1 MVIFFEI
8 NPPKVIENESNSD
21 AQERMHNLVRKF
33 DSILQTCGG
42 VLVTDSVLGKPRFD
56 PVMGAHKTS
65 ARKIRII
72 KKTKQTSSVPAWVIA
87 RTRRSVRTNPK
98 RRDWRHAH
106 ARLG

>member
-1 MVIFFEI
+1 MA
-8 NPPKVIENESNSD
+8 S
-21 AQERMHNLVRKF
+21 
-33 DSILQTCGG
+33 
-42 VLVTDSVLGKPRFD
+42 
-56 PVMGAHKTS
+56 HKTS

>member
-1 MVIFFEI
+1 MLAQMMSVFFAYDTNLSCGCFEPFTFDAVCYSWFKSRLEI
-8 NPPKVIENESNSD
+8 CDVN
-21 AQERMHNLVRKF
+21 
-33 DSILQTCGG
+33 
-42 VLVTDSVLGKPRFD
+42 
-56 PVMGAHKTS
+56 MGAHKTS

>member
-1 MVIFFEI
+1 MLYVTVGL
-8 NPPKVIENESNSD
+8 KVGWKS
-21 AQERMHNLVRKF
+21 ACKY
-33 DSILQTCGG
+33 
-42 VLVTDSVLGKPRFD
+42 
-56 PVMGAHKTS
+56 GAHKTS